1 MREARDE
8 ASPGCRADI
17 DGLRA
22 IAVTAVIPFHTRL
35 FPFASGY
42 VGVDIFFVISGYLI
56 GGIIPHKIRDRRALP
71 RFTPAEHAASCR
83 R

>member
-42 VGVDIFFVISGYLI
+42 VGVDIFFVYFRL
-56 GGIIPHKIRDRRALP
+56 PDRRYHSSQDT
-71 RFTPAEHAASCR
+71 R
-83 R
+83 